1 MYNINILLYYIM
13 NQTISKLIHNARQE
27 QKMLTDI
34 HVLLENIEEK
44 NNMNKT
50 IDFRNNS
57 DINDEETIVF
67 NEIPPV
73 DHNTNGE
80 LVESTIKDLFVH
92 QSAKGGSKTEPITA
106 GVEVTGL
113 EIVKPSKELVVAKL
127 NQKEIKHDPETIQKT
142 IDKIETQINEN
153 FDEFTTEVEL
163 YINTLN
169 NEIIKKDQ
177 EIWEKLDDKSEE
189 NVRKWEKEL
198 NNWII
203 NQNRDIID
211 IEGELLKYYDNEV
224 QELSEE
230 IPLMGGKKTRR
241 RKSKKRKTKRKKSK
255 K

>member
-1 MYNINILLYYIM
+1 M

-92 QSAKGGSKTEPITA
+92 QSAKGGSETKPITA

-169 NEIIKKDQ
+169 NEIIRKDQ